1 MSTTIDQAFVKQ
13 FEEEVHQAYQRMGSK
28 LRNTVRVKNGVQGS
42 STVFQ
47 KVGKGSA
54 STKAR
59 HGKVPVM
66 NVDHTPIE
74 CQLLD
79 FYAGDWVDHL
89 DELKINIDERQVLA
103 NAGAFALGRKTDEL
117 IITALG
123 QTTNTAG
130 AGTDGLT
137 KAKVLEAFEMLG
149 EMDVPDDGQ
158 RYAVIGWKQWS
169 DLLEI
174 AEFANADFVGAG
186 RAAVARHPG
195 QALAGHPVAA
205 AFGPRAECQRAQLL
219 LVPPQRDRPRDR
231 PGGHDRRHLARR
243 PGRALRLQLD
253 EPGRLPDR
261 RRRRHRDALPG
272 ELSMAYDSSNL
283 SALTYANG
291 FTLWHY
297 KTNGSRRT
305 STPPAT
311 STMPAMLRVGD
322 FIFAN
327 ASMTGTRARVGGHRL
342 QRAGVVDVA
351 DITGLRRHRHRLRS
365 QARGRALRSAGSAA
379 WSEAIARS
387 LRTIP
392 SAASASASGTAAPP
406 GDGYAKVS
414 RAP

>member
-117 IITALG
+117 IITSLG
-123 QTTNTAG
+123 QTTKVAG

-174 AEFANADFVGAG
+174 AEFANADFVGPDELPWRG
-186 RAAVARHPG
+186 T
-195 QALAGHPVAA
+195 QAKHWLGTLWLPHS
-205 AFGPRAECQRAQLL
+205 GLELEQQRPPLL
-219 LVPPQRDRPRDR
+219 LVPPQRDRTRDR
-231 PGGHDRRHLARR
+231 PGGRDRRDLARR
-243 PGRALRLQLD
+243 PRRALRVELD
-253 EPGRLPDR
+253 EPGRVPDR
-261 RRRRHRDALPG
+261 RRWRHRDAQPG
-272 ELSMAYDSSNL
+272 ELSMAYDSNNL

-297 KTNGSRRT
+297 KTPDAAAVVDT
-305 STPPAT
+305 SGYFNEA
-311 STMPAMLRVGD
+311 AGMLRVGD

-327 ASMTGTRARVGGHRL
+327 TGTTGGVFVVN
-342 QRAGVVDVA
+342 ANAGGVVDVA
-351 DITGLRRHRHRLRS
+351 DITGF
-365 QARGRALRSAGSAA
+365 AA
-379 WSEAIARS
+379 AD
-387 LRTIP
+387 T
-392 SAASASASGTAAPP
+392 
-406 GDGYAKVS
+406 D
-414 RAP
+414 